1 MFLWLFSS
9 QSAPV
14 GSFSYREFWVFF
26 FVFYWFLGSQKKCF
40 PLVLWGNVIKPIFEL
55 VWAIA
60 SSRKLCS
67 SLTFVS
73 QLPHWK
79 TVENVT
85 QIKVYDFINLCCLQ
99 YCQRAGPLMIYKQRR
114 KSMEYAFTWPSPPWT
129 KPTMENVK
137 FMIIWLST
145 PVHMLISIYGFI
157 RWDFQ
162 LTSKSGQRRFVNFP
176 VDENSRVIWNIE
188 CKGVKLP
195 WHHNVFTLVALIR
208 VMAVVIFRFRVSR
221 FFSFQENIVQFP
233 RKYCS
238 VQEIVVCS

>member
-1 MFLWLFSS
+1 MFKICFCGYFPHNQRPWVLFLI
-9 QSAPV
+9 
-14 GSFSYREFWVFF
+14 GNFGYFF
-26 FVFYWFLGSQKKCF
+26 FIFYWFLGSQKKCF
-40 PLVLWGNVIKPIFEL
+40 PLVLWRNAIKPIFER

-137 FMIIWLST
+137 FMINWLST
-145 PVHMLISIYGFI
+145 PVHVLIYSFI
-157 RWDFQ
+157 R
-162 LTSKSGQRRFVNFP
+162 
-176 VDENSRVIWNIE
+176 
-188 CKGVKLP
+188 
-195 WHHNVFTLVALIR
+195 
-208 VMAVVIFRFRVSR
+208 
-221 FFSFQENIVQFP
+221 
-233 RKYCS
+233 
-238 VQEIVVCS
+238 